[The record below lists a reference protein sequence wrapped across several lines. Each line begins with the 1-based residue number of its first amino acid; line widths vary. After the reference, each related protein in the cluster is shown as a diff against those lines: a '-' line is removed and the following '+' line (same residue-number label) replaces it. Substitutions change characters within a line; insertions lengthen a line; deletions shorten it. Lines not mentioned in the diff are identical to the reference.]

1 MKQPKITY
9 IYYLHMGNNVPF
21 YIGKTINPQ
30 SRKYNHRRKFEGKIL
45 LEVIDEIPISEWRF
59 WEKYYISLFKGWGF
73 ILENSNFKKQNQPP
87 LL

>member
-1 MKQPKITY
+1 
-9 IYYLHMGNNVPF
+9 MGNNVPF

-73 ILENSNFKKQNQPP
+73 ILENSNNGKVSNLYQVIEY
-87 LL
+87 LISESLSY